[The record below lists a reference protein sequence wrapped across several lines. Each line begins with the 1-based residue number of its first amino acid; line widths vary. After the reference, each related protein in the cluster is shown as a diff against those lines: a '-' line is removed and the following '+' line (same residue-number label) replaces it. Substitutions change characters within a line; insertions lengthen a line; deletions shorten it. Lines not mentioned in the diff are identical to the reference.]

1 MLFLSK
7 LVLFYLFV
15 NLKFY
20 LWMIEFSSD
29 FVFSTLIREGY
40 VKWRNASDV
49 ICDNKVLLNLK
60 DFFITTIRF
69 TIQYCMELSVGL

>member
-1 MLFLSK
+1 MSK
-7 LVLFYLFV
+7 LVLFDLFA
-15 NLKFY
+15 NLKLY
-20 LWMIEFSSD
+20 LWMIELSSD
-29 FVFSTLIREGY
+29 FVFSTFIREGY

-49 ICDNKVLLNLK
+49 ICDNKVFLNLK

>member
-1 MLFLSK
+1 MK
-7 LVLFYLFV
+7 LYLG
-15 NLKFY
+15 
-20 LWMIEFSSD
+20 MIEFSSD
-29 FVFSTLIREGY
+29 FVFSTYIREGY

-49 ICDNKVLLNLK
+49 ICDDKVLLNLK